1 MNRNLTAACV
11 GVVLLGAVGSSVT
24 AVRAAEEIKVVAPTK
39 LPDPKSPVGR
49 KVENFTLKD
58 YRGKTHSLDDYKSS
72 KLVVIAF
79 LGTECPLAK
88 LYSPRLQELSASY
101 KPEDV
106 AFLGIDANRQDSIT
120 EIAAFARTHGV
131 AFPIL
136 KDLSNHVADQM
147 LAVRTPEVYLLDGER
162 VIRYWGRI
170 DDQYGVGYT
179 RKEPSRSDLKA
190 AIDQLLTNHLVE
202 VLETQ
207 SAGCRIGRVHAPK
220 EDSAITYSNQIARL
234 LQKRCAECHRAN
246 EIAPFALTD
255 YEEVVGW
262 AEMIAE
268 VVREER
274 MPPWHASPEH
284 GEFTDDRRLS
294 DDEKELIYQWVA
306 AGAPQGDPKQLPEPL
321 KYTEGWQLSRQPD
334 VVINMNDE
342 PFTVPAE
349 GVVEYKFFRVDPGFT
364 EDKWVTESEIIPGN
378 KSVVHHVLVFVREP
392 GERRRENELAFL
404 AAFVPGLRAKPFP
417 TGMAKRVPAGSQLV
431 FQMHYTPNG
440 TEQADM
446 SKMGLIFA
454 DPKDV
459 THIVKT
465 TEAIH
470 RTFEIPAG
478 ADNYM
483 VEASSPRYDRELLLL
498 RLMPHMH
505 LRGKSFHYEARFPDG
520 KTQTLLDVPRYD
532 FSWQT
537 TYRLKEGIMLP
548 KGTAIHCVAHFDNS
562 ENNLNN
568 PDPTVPVKWGDQ
580 TWEEMMIGFYEVAV
594 PVDAKSLK
602 PGAPFELQPTPE
614 STAQRII
621 EGFDKN
627 KDGKV
632 SRSEVPLR
640 AQAFFLRMDANSDGE
655 ITVEEVVK
663 AMEQQQKPQKQEQKK
678 PQEKLQQE
686 QKE

>member
-1 MNRNLTAACV
+1 MIRYLIAAFV
-11 GVVLLGAVGSSVT
+11 GLVLLGAGGSAIT
-24 AVRAAEEIKVVAPTK
+24 AARAAEKIEVAAPTK

-120 EIAAFARTHGV
+120 EIAAFARTHNV
-131 AFPIL
+131 TFPIL
-136 KDLSNHVADQM
+136 KDLGNHVADQM
-147 LAVRTPEVYLLDGER
+147 LAVRTPEVYLLDGDR
-162 VIRYWGRI
+162 TIRYWGRV
-170 DDQYGVGYT
+170 DDQYGIGSK
-179 RKEPSRSDLKA
+179 RKVPSRSDLKS

-202 VLETQ
+202 VLQTQ

-220 EDSAITYSNQIARL
+220 ENSEITYSNQIARL
-234 LQKRCAECHRAN
+234 LQKRCVECHRAN

-255 YEEVVGW
+255 YDEVVGW

-274 MPPWHASPEH
+274 MPPWHASPEY
-284 GEFTDDRRLS
+284 GAFTDDRRLS
-294 DDEKELIYQWVA
+294 DDEKELIYKWVD

-321 KYTEGWQLSRQPD
+321 KYTEGWQLTRQPD
-334 VVINMNDE
+334 YVVNMSE
-342 PFTVPAE
+342 QPYKVPAE
-349 GVVEYKFFRVDPGFT
+349 GVVEYKFFRVDPGFK
-364 EDKWVTESEIIPGN
+364 EDKWVTESEIIPGT

-392 GERRRENELAFL
+392 SGRRGDNELAFL
-404 AAFVPGLRAKPFP
+404 AAFVPGLRVSPFP
-417 TGMAKRVPAGSQLV
+417 TGMAKRVPAGSQFV

-440 TEQADM
+440 TEQTDM
-446 SKMGLIFA
+446 TKMGLVFA

-478 ADNYM
+478 ANNYM
-483 VEASSPRYDRELLLL
+483 VEATSPRYDRELLLL

-505 LRGKSFHYEARFPDG
+505 LRGKSFQYEARFPDG

-532 FSWQT
+532 FAWQT
-537 TYRLKEGIMLP
+537 TYRLKEGMMLP

-562 ENNLNN
+562 EENPNN
-568 PDPTVPVKWGDQ
+568 PDPTSKVRWGDQ

-602 PGAPFELQPTPE
+602 PGAPFDLQPTAE
-614 STAQRII
+614 SAAQGILQQ
-621 EGFDKN
+621 FDKN
-627 KDGKV
+627 GDGKV

-640 AQAFFLRMDANSDGE
+640 AQAFFLRMDTNNDGE

-663 AMEQQQKPQKQEQKK
+663 AMKQQQKQQQQKK
-678 PQEKLQQE
+678 QPEKPQQEK
-686 QKE
+686 KE